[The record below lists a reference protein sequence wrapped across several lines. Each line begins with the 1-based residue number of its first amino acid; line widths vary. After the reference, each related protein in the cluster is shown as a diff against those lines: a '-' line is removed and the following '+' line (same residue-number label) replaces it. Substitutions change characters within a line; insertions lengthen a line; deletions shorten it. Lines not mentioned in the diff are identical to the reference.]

1 MSRFTITV
9 SLMLIVMLFTACG
22 GDTPDQ
28 AGQGAEEVRTEAETA
43 AGAETRP
50 QTGGAQQPAQAPT
63 STGQGASASSVGAI
77 SEPTPTPQ
85 PAKPS
90 EPAPASGSSPT
101 ATAVSQTETQPSEP
115 AGPADLMPT
124 DPRFTDQVLLQ
135 DIYARIDL
143 NQFALDPEDPIEFG
157 YKGPAGTGLKPVKVD
172 GDAPLMS
179 TMEYPMVHEHPFLHL
194 FPSVEE
200 GIVDQERP
208 DDLKYHPSKRTSV
221 FHPHNEEGRFT
232 NISAGRNGLINFI
245 YQPWFHTIQPRHDLK
260 RAQYGTATGRMTER
274 RIVLATGKFPPFWF
288 GENSTKGVLLETV
301 AKLVEEAQLPG
312 VEPTQ
317 RAWWTEGGNSER
329 DSSLG
334 LRDWTLEEFLSTA
347 VNTDDPVD
355 SSHGVSNE
363 DAVRKSGPYAHIT
376 PQVNWEILHPK
387 LPIVRVTVHSEHA
400 LPLTPAGVDPL
411 ARYARD
417 QQSRYS
423 ISFVMSFQNRWT
435 SFDDPNRWIIRF
447 QDDLDIYLG
456 PPWELDESLPYPDYW
471 DDTDYMQHRIIG
483 PVVMTVHEPRPPSRQ
498 DLTPTPVLQ
507 PGNYSMTPRIK
518 EWTAP
523 GHILTDRQ
531 IPTEERKTILSR
543 DIVGKERLED
553 QGFRQWPVLPYPNA
567 GFPLPGHVLTMRDYG
582 PGLEIWREKDMDDN
596 DW

>member
-1 MSRFTITV
+1 
-9 SLMLIVMLFTACG
+9 MLRKLLGTMAMTAALALSAACG
-22 GDTPDQ
+22 GGDDPAAQGETDQ
-28 AGQGAEEVRTEAETA
+28 GNGSSAAQARVEAPPP
-43 AGAETRP
+43 AETRIPAPTRP
-50 QTGGAQQPAQAPT
+50 QRIDAALLTPTAAPPKPTAQPGAANTTGGE
-63 STGQGASASSVGAI
+63 STTTGRTPEST
-77 SEPTPTPQ
+77 EPT
-85 PAKPS
+85 
-90 EPAPASGSSPT
+90 
-101 ATAVSQTETQPSEP
+101 V
-115 AGPADLMPT
+115 GPGGIADLIPT

-157 YKGPAGTGLKPVKVD
+157 YKGPAGTGLKPVEVD

-208 DDLKYHPSKRTSV
+208 DDLKYHPSKSTSV
-221 FHPHNEEGRFT
+221 FHPSHEEKRFA

-245 YQPWFHTIQPRHDLK
+245 YQPWFHPVQPRKDWQW
-260 RAQYGTATGRMTER
+260 AIYGAGLSRQIEMPRVQVPANE
-274 RIVLATGKFPPFWF
+274 KYQPFWF

-301 AKLVEEAQLPG
+301 AKLIEEAQHPG
-312 VEPTQ
+312 VEPAQ
-317 RAWWTEGGNSER
+317 RAWWTKPGLPER
-329 DSSLG
+329 ESSLD
-334 LRDWTLEEFLSTA
+334 LRDWTLEEYLSTA

-355 SSHGVSNE
+355 SGRRQSIEERS
-363 DAVRKSGPYAHIT
+363 RKSGAYTHIM

-400 LPLTPAGVDPL
+400 LPLTPAGVDSL
-411 ARYARD
+411 AQYARD
-417 QQSRYS
+417 QRSRYS
-423 ISFVMSFQNRWT
+423 VSFVMSFQNRWT

-447 QDDLDIYLG
+447 KDDLDIYLE
-456 PPWELDESLPYPDYW
+456 PPWKLDESLPYPDYW

-498 DLTPTPVLQ
+498 GLTPAPVLQ
-507 PGNYSMTPRIK
+507 PGNYSMTPRIR

-531 IPTEERKTILSR
+531 VPTEKRKIILSHGGIS
-543 DIVGKERLED
+543 DKERLED
-553 QGFRQWPVLPYPNA
+553 QGFRQWPVIPGPDA
-567 GFPLPGHVLTMRDYG
+567 GFPLPGHVLTTRDFG
-582 PGLEIWREKDMDDN
+582 HGSDLWRERDMDGN